1 MRSAA
6 SSGGLSVHAI
16 AGTHVVLFGFDLP
29 KAQAKGLLGFALK
42 RMGTQP
48 KAKAF
53 YLDNFLLLQ
62 ENDIGA
68 SPDHSSLLN
77 PFQEF
82 VWGDYTLEPG
92 REYEYLVEARYGTPG
107 ALTTGASV
115 KVSVRTE
122 SETGDAQDVFF
133 NRGVAGS
140 QAYSRRFTPP
150 GASKPLPPAKAGA
163 QAWAFLSRGLAEAM
177 RAFIAQANGPG
188 FGLRAAVYEFEC
200 GSMLRA
206 FADAK
211 AAGADVEIVYDAV
224 HNASKSQ
231 PVDTPRVANERAIA
245 AAKIGPL
252 CTPRTH
258 TTIAHNKFIVL
269 LEQGVPTAV
278 WTGST
283 NFTEG
288 GIYGQ
293 WNVGHAVRDA
303 AIAKRYLELFD
314 ELEQDEAPTATRAF
328 TGKQTPLP
336 KTLKPPPG
344 STLVFSPRSGLA
356 ALNWYAKLMDGA
368 NDSVFL
374 TAAFGVSKEL
384 TAIFAEP
391 KPYLRYL
398 LLDKLQGDVTTIA
411 RSPSNRITAGG
422 YFGAANTPFSNWMH
436 EALTGLN
443 TFVQYVHTKIMLI
456 DPLGDDPIVITGSAN
471 FSEAS
476 TTSNDENM
484 LVIRGDTRIADI
496 YLGEFMRL
504 FTHFR
509 FRGHTKSPPTHPA
522 PGPGT
527 PKAALAASTKAK
539 GKLYLHDTDA
549 WARPFYV
556 KDSPREKERLL
567 FRAPP

>member
-1 MRSAA
+1 MRSKA

-16 AGTHVVLFGFDLP
+16 AGTHVVLFGFDVP
-29 KAQAKGLLGFALK
+29 KAQSAGLVGFALERTGTKPK
-42 RMGTQP
+42 RAG
-48 KAKAF
+48 F
-53 YLDNFLLLQ
+53 YLDNFLLL
-62 ENDIGA
+62 EANDVGA
-68 SPDHSSLLN
+68 EPDHSSHLN

-82 VWGDYTLEPG
+82 VWGDYTLDPG
-92 REYEYLVEARYGTPG
+92 SEYEYLVEARYGKPG
-107 ALTTGASV
+107 SLSTGASV
-115 KVSVRTE
+115 TIPVRTE

-133 NRGVAGS
+133 NLGAAGS
-140 QAYSRRFTPP
+140 QAYARRFTPK
-150 GASKPLPPAKAGA
+150 GASRPLPPAKAGA
-163 QAWAFLSRGLAEAM
+163 RAWAFLSRGLAEAM
-177 RAFIAQANGPG
+177 QGFIAQANGPR

-200 GSMLRA
+200 GAMLTA
-206 FADAK
+206 FGDAGK
-211 AAGADVEIVYDAV
+211 AGADVQIVYDAV
-224 HNASKSQ
+224 PNASKSQ
-231 PVDTPRVANERAIA
+231 PEDTPRVANEKAIDA
-245 AAKIGPL
+245 AGIRPL

-269 LEQGVPTAV
+269 LEDGAPVAV

-293 WNVGHAVRDA
+293 WNVGHVVRDSA
-303 AIAKRYLELFD
+303 VATRYLELFG
-314 ELEQDEAPTATRAF
+314 ELKKDEAPKATRVF
-328 TGKQTPLP
+328 TGAETPLP
-336 KTLKPPPG
+336 KTAKPPKG
-344 STLVFSPRSGLA
+344 TSLVFSPRSGLA

-368 NDSVFL
+368 RDSVFL

-422 YFGAANTPFSNWMH
+422 YFGPSGTPFSNWMH
-436 EALTGLN
+436 EALSGLN
-443 TFVQYVHTKIMLI
+443 TYVQYVHTKIMLI

-509 FRGHTKSPPTHPA
+509 FRGHTKSTPTRPA

-527 PKAALAASTKAK
+527 PRAALAPATKAT
-539 GKLYLHDTDA
+539 GKLHLYDSDV

-556 KDSPREKERLL
+556 KGSPREKERLL
-567 FRAPP
+567 FRAD

>member
-1 MRSAA
+1 MRSKA

-16 AGTHVVLFGFDLP
+16 AGTHVVLFGFDVP
-29 KAQAKGLLGFALK
+29 KAQSKGLAGFALE
-42 RMGTQP
+42 RTGTKP
-48 KAKAF
+48 RHSGF
-53 YLDNFLLLQ
+53 YLDNFLLL
-62 ENDIGA
+62 EANDVGTD
-68 SPDHSSLLN
+68 PDHSSHLN

-82 VWGDYTLEPG
+82 VWGDYTLAPG
-92 REYEYLVEARYGTPG
+92 CEYEYLVEARYGNPG

-115 KVSVRTE
+115 KIAVRTE
-122 SETGDAQDVFF
+122 SERGDAQDVFF
-133 NRGVAGS
+133 NLGVAGS
-140 QAYSRRFTPP
+140 QAYARRFTPK
-150 GASKPLPPAKAGA
+150 GASRPDPPAKAGA
-163 QAWAFLSRGLAEAM
+163 TAWAFLSRGLAEAM
-177 RAFIAQANGPG
+177 QGFIAQANGPR
-188 FGLRAAVYEFEC
+188 FALRAAVYEFEC
-200 GSMLRA
+200 GAMLRA
-206 FADAK
+206 FGAAK
-211 AAGADVEIVYDAV
+211 KAGADVQIVYDAV

-231 PVDTPRVANERAIA
+231 KDDTPRVANEAAIDAAGIRA
-245 AAKIGPL
+245 L

-258 TTIAHNKFIVL
+258 TTIAHNKFVVL
-269 LEQGVPTAV
+269 LEDGSPVAV

-293 WNVGHAVRDA
+293 WNVGHVVRDA
-303 AIAKRYLELFD
+303 AIATRYLELFD
-314 ELEQDEAPTATRAF
+314 ELKQDEAPRLTRVF
-328 TGKQTPLP
+328 TGKETPLP
-336 KTLKPPPG
+336 KTVKPPQG
-344 STLVFSPRSGLA
+344 TSLVFSPRSGLA
-356 ALNWYAKLMDGA
+356 ALNWYARLMDGA
-368 NDSVFL
+368 ADSVFL

-384 TAIFAEP
+384 TAIFAEQ

-422 YFGAANTPFSNWMH
+422 YFGASGTPFSNWMH

-443 TFVQYVHTKIMLI
+443 TYVQYVHTKIMLI

-476 TTSNDENM
+476 TTANDENM

-509 FRGHTKSPPTHPA
+509 FRGHTKSTPTHPA

-527 PKAALAASTKAK
+527 PKAALAPATKAK
-539 GKLYLHDTDA
+539 GKLYLYDSDA
-549 WARPFYV
+549 WARPYYV
-556 KDSPREKERLL
+556 KDSPRAKERLL
-567 FRAPP
+567 FRAS